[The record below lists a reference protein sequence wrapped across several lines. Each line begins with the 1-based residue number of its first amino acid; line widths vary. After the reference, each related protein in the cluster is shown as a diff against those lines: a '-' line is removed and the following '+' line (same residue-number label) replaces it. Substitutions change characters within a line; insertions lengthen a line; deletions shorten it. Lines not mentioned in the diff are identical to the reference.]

1 MPFPQDGGELAVTL
15 VTIICDLTLKKAL
28 LMSRCSL
35 PFLCALACAAVIP
48 DAALAVPYASR
59 VTIGPP
65 NALFAVEESAPTVSF
80 ILNEAAD
87 QLGYR
92 INGGAMRW
100 LDGTTS
106 GAKSFPLTSLSDS
119 FEIIAKKSE
128 TSGYTIP
135 TGAIIPAHINGLS
148 QPASAAGFNLVSDDN
163 NLLTKFNSPRGV
175 AVNAN
180 PNSPFFGVS
189 YVVNSAAGS
198 TSTGLRTLDDGVY
211 ALNSDGSDAFGYGD
225 FAGNPNLL
233 FSPASANSGYRVVV
247 GGDGDV
253 YVCDFSDVSGGV
265 VRLSPE
271 LSMGNNLLGFP
282 GGPAGGLSPDANHGS
297 VSALYVEGSPYDGSL
312 VLYTIDEDLT
322 SSHFGGATADDR
334 NSLWKYELGYE
345 MDTSMI
351 QPTKVND
358 SNVLIPLVSADF
370 DRGADGKFYLSQLR
384 NGAPQ
389 AGIFVLDENGALLY
403 DSLTASRQLYNDPT
417 IADVMR
423 NVMGIAISP
432 DQKWLAALLRNS
444 DVAILPVVD
453 GIPDLTSLMV
463 VDTAPDVFS
472 GRDVAFDAAGNL
484 HYVSSGQQLYR
495 VLSPGGTT
503 FATTSWNGQSFSFNV
518 SGVPEPRCWELVSA
532 TFITLGVWGQQL
544 RRRPRV

>member
-1 MPFPQDGGELAVTL
+1 
-15 VTIICDLTLKKAL
+15 
-28 LMSRCSL
+28 MSRCSL
-35 PFLCALACAAVIP
+35 PFLCALVCAAVIP

-65 NALFAVEESAPTVSF
+65 NALLAAEEAAPTVSF

-92 INGGAMRW
+92 INGGALTW
-100 LDGTTS
+100 LDGSTS

-119 FEIIAKKSE
+119 FEIIAKKTE
-128 TSGYTIP
+128 AVGYTIP
-135 TGAIIPAHINGLS
+135 TGATIPATVTGLS

-163 NLLTKFNSPRGV
+163 NPFTRFNSPRGV

-189 YVVNSAAGS
+189 YVVNSAAGL
-198 TSTGLRTLDDGVY
+198 TSVGLQARGDGVY
-211 ALNSDGSDAFGYGD
+211 AVNADGSDAFGYGE
-225 FAGNPNLL
+225 FASNPNLI
-233 FSPASANSGYRVVV
+233 FNPGSANSGYRVIVAD
-247 GGDGDV
+247 DGEV
-253 YVCDFSDVSGGV
+253 YVCDFSDISGGV

-271 LSMGNNLLGFP
+271 LSMGNHLLGFP
-282 GGPAGGLSPDANHGS
+282 GGPPGGLPPDANHGS

-322 SSHFGGATADDR
+322 SSHFGGATTDDR

-345 MDTSMI
+345 MDSSLI

-358 SNVLIPLVSADF
+358 SNLLVPLATADL
-370 DRGADGKFYLSQLR
+370 DRGADGKFYLAQNRSAGL
-384 NGAPQ
+384 Q
-389 AGIFVLDENGALLY
+389 AGIIVLDENGALLY

-423 NVMGIAISP
+423 NVIGIAISP
-432 DQKWLAALLRNS
+432 DQKWLAVMLNRS

-453 GIPDLTSLMV
+453 GLPDLTGLMV
-463 VDTAPDVFS
+463 VDTAPDVNS
-472 GRDVAFDAAGNL
+472 GRDVTFDAAGNL

-503 FATTSWNGQSFSFNV
+503 YATTSWNGQSFSFGV
-518 SGVPEPRCWELVSA
+518 SGVPEPSTLTLFGSACVGAVVLV
-532 TFITLGVWGQQL
+532 
-544 RRRPRV
+544 RRQF